1 LIPFERKV
9 LEKWFWREC
18 DRRGIPRDLVDFPS
32 LIDMRLSYWENK
44 RRLEEILKV
53 VPSEEDL
60 MRAYPSDF
68 PLVEPKP
75 GSEFDGTQLRDEDV
89 PIPLYV
95 RMDRAADRMEG
106 LMNESE
112 GDVALIFREMRDHY
126 LHLSKYLKLL
136 YELDKK
142 RGWF

>member
-1 LIPFERKV
+1 LREVKV
-9 LEKWFWREC
+9 PELPKCDFCDETARYDGKTVFGPWAYMC
-18 DRRGIPRDLVDFPS
+18 DRH
-32 LIDMRLSYWENK
+32 
-44 RRLEEILKV
+44 LEEILKV